1 MTAFDSKYFINLIW
15 DRWDD
20 GLTQLYSNQKQIENL
35 FMQTFNQQKNALE
48 LYFKLLDSYSKELK
62 SITEKFQV
70 KAFST
75 VEKYQ
80 DENTS
85 ESLQTIQKQLEDV
98 IERVSKISLTPQNA
112 VQQLLSQNLS
122 QIEKSIDELFQQ
134 QEKNRSEM
142 KSMINE
148 ISQEMRSAFEKF
160 TEGFEKFQ
168 NPNLSLLK

>member
-1 MTAFDSKYFINLIW
+1 MTALDSKYFINLIW
-15 DRWDD
+15 DRWDE
-20 GLTQLYSNQKQIENL
+20 GLTQLYSNQKQIENV

-48 LYFKLLDSYSKELK
+48 LYFKLLDSYSKEFK
-62 SITEKFQV
+62 AITEKFQV
-70 KAFST
+70 KALYT

-142 KSMINE
+142 KSMIHE
-148 ISQEMRSAFEKF
+148 ISLEVRNVFEKF
-160 TEGFEKFQ
+160 TEEFEKFQ
-168 NPNLSLLK
+168 NQNLSLLK

>member
-1 MTAFDSKYFINLIW
+1 MTALDSKYFINLIW
-15 DRWDD
+15 DRWDE
-20 GLTQLYSNQKQIENL
+20 GLTQLYSNQKQIENI

-48 LYFKLLDSYSKELK
+48 LYFKLLDSYSKEFK
-62 SITEKFQV
+62 AITEKFQV
-70 KAFST
+70 KALYT

-142 KSMINE
+142 KSMIHE
-148 ISQEMRSAFEKF
+148 ISLEVRNVFEKF
-160 TEGFEKFQ
+160 TEEFEKFQ
-168 NPNLSLLK
+168 NQNLSLLK